1 MTAKEQ
7 LRERI
12 DEMTED
18 EASELL
24 DFLALQ
30 DDPDELSEADI
41 AAVKRGLDEIA
52 RGDFVTQA
60 EFEAKYGL

>member
-1 MTAKEQ
+1 MTAKEL
-7 LRERI
+7 LRERVE
-12 DEMTED
+12 EMTED
-18 EASELL
+18 EASDLL

-41 AAVKRGLDEIA
+41 AAALEGRAAFA
-52 RGDFVTQA
+52 RGEFITQA